1 MIGLFKITRTTDAMW
16 ILPTRIVIGILLVFP
31 IEGETTF
38 LLTYCK
44 DYTFDSMINDR
55 AGGNCTILHSVEF
68 LLAIAFLFGFLLRI
82 LALPALLIFGLRAIS
97 NVGNSVFIKGGTLLG
112 FIQLH
117 GDWVYGVLYIATFF
131 FLNDIMREGSGRW
144 SIDDWLSRT
153 LTNSK

>member
-1 MIGLFKITRTTDAMW
+1 MW
-16 ILPTRIVIGILLVFP
+16 IIPTRIVMGVLLAFP

-44 DYTFDSMINDR
+44 DDTFHSMINSL
-55 AGGNCTILHSVEF
+55 AGGNCTILHGVEL

-97 NVGNSVFIKGGTLLG
+97 NIGNSVFAKGGTLLG

-117 GDWVYGVLYIATFF
+117 GDWAYGVLYIVTFI
-131 FLNDIMREGSGRW
+131 LMYDMIHVGSGRW
-144 SIDDWLSRT
+144 SIDNWLSRR
-153 LTNSK
+153 LTDSK